1 MEEQRIGMMY
11 LNLLKKSIAGLWDGM
26 FPKGFRKS
34 SAVPILLILL
44 VVVGPI
50 VAWRLHR
57 LGQFGQL
64 KREIKGEQVAAV
76 PTGPRPGGVDPVVL
90 TLAPTAGSTGPEF
103 RTVTLLPGLGMGVL
117 QITGSVPNL
126 GEIELLANPT
136 AKDIADGTTPNRKGV
151 NDTWGA
157 LEAPWSGMLTGLL
170 TPVGN
175 SFRTSWRGK
184 TLEAPSVLPGR
195 GIGEGGLLN
204 TLPADSS
211 DALPAKNPTTAKAS
225 FKATDF
231 GGRWASKNDIDVAI
245 TLNATTI
252 DLEVTV
258 KNVGEEPEPMGIGWH
273 PRFVIPSGN
282 REAAEI
288 RLPGGE
294 LIEMGDT
301 AKGTPSGKFG
311 QPGMAISRFQQRSW
325 PIGAEPVDGALV
337 HLKPSAAE
345 SGVAAEV
352 RDPQS
357 GFGLR
362 MTKVSGDI
370 RELRVTSP
378 TGSNYVSMG
387 MQTDFDDPLGKEWG
401 GAENVSITSL
411 LPGQTAQWKIRLEI
425 FAIPAH
431 AAAGR

>member
-11 LNLLKKSIAGLWDGM
+11 LNLLKKSIAGMWDGM
-26 FPKGFRKS
+26 FPKGFRRS
-34 SAVPILLILL
+34 PALPILAILL

-50 VAWRLHR
+50 VAWKLHR
-57 LGQFGQL
+57 LGRFGQL
-64 KREIKGEQVAAV
+64 KREIKGEDQMPVAV
-76 PTGPRPGGVDPVVL
+76 GPRPGGVDPLVL
-90 TLAPTAGSTGPEF
+90 RRAQTAGNDGPEF

-126 GEIELLANPT
+126 GEIELLANPS
-136 AKDIADGTTPNRKGV
+136 AKDIADGTTPARKGV
-151 NDTWGA
+151 NDTLGA
-157 LEAPWSGMLTGLL
+157 LELPWSGLLTGLL

-204 TLPADSS
+204 TLPADSIEAS
-211 DALPAKNPTTAKAS
+211 PEKAPTTVKAS

-231 GGRWASKNDIDVAI
+231 GGRWASKNDVDLVV
-245 TLNATTI
+245 TLGAKTI

-282 REAAEI
+282 RESAEI
-288 RLPGGE
+288 HLPGGE
-294 LIEMGDT
+294 LIEIGDT
-301 AKGTPSGKFG
+301 EKGTPSGKFG
-311 QPGMAISRFQQRSW
+311 QPGMAISRFQQKSW
-325 PIGAEPVDGALV
+325 PIGAEPVNGALV
-337 HLKPSAAE
+337 HLKPAAAE
-345 SGVAAEV
+345 SGVSAEV

-362 MTKVSGDI
+362 MTKVAGDI

-378 TGSNYVSMG
+378 TGSNYVSLG

-425 FAIPAH
+425 FPV
-431 AAAGR
+431 AARTGAGH